1 MPRRFL
7 SSFYFVLVAFCAFA
21 QPRGHLVIIGGGER
35 GDELMKTIVQLAGG
49 ERAKMIVFTMA
60 TGYPQ
65 EVGAELMAE
74 IKQLGVTDVRAMH
87 LKREHA
93 DMDSVLQLL
102 RGVTG
107 IYFSG
112 GDQSRVTAAL
122 KGSKVETRLHELYQN
137 GAVIG
142 GTSAGA
148 AIMSE
153 VMITG
158 DQRRPVG
165 DSSFNKIE
173 AENVITTPGLG
184 FVKTAIIDQHF
195 VRRRRM
201 NRLLSVVFEHPQLV
215 GIGIDEGTAIWVKP
229 DQTFEVLG
237 VSAVLVI
244 DATHAHVQRD
254 SEPYALQASD
264 ARLHILRRGAIYD
277 LRNRKV
283 KRLQTT
289 KQ

>member
-7 SSFYFVLVAFCAFA
+7 FTLCSMLFVLSAFA
-21 QPRGHLVIIGGGER
+21 QPKGHLVIIGGGER
-35 GDELMKTIVQLAGG
+35 GDVLMKTIVQLAGG

-60 TGYPQ
+60 TSYPQ
-65 EVGAELMAE
+65 EVGPELVAE
-74 IKQLGVTDVRAMH
+74 IKQLGVPDVRALH
-87 LKREHA
+87 LTREQA
-93 DMDSVLQLL
+93 NSDSILQLL
-102 RGVTG
+102 LGVTG
-107 IYFSG
+107 VYFSG

-122 KGSKVETRLHELYQN
+122 KGSKVEARLHELYQN
-137 GAVIG
+137 GAVMG

-173 AENVITTPGLG
+173 ADKVITTPGLG
-184 FVKTAIIDQHF
+184 FMKNAIIDQHF

-201 NRLLSVVFEHPQLV
+201 NRLLSVVFEHPQLL

-229 DQTFEVLG
+229 NATFEVMG
-237 VSAVLVI
+237 ESTVLVF
-244 DATHAHVQRD
+244 DATRAQVQHESAHHTLR
-254 SEPYALQASD
+254 ASD
-264 ARLHILRRGAIYD
+264 VRTHVLRAGAIYD
-277 LRNRKV
+277 LRARKV
-283 KRLQTT
+283 KRLRP
-289 KQ
+289 